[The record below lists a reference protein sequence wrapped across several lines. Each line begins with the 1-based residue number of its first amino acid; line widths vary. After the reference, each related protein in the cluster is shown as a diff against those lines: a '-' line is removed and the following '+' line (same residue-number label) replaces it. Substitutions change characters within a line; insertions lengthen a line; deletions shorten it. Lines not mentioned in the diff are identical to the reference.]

1 MISTTDFFKLSIITL
16 ALSTVLSA
24 CQADKAQQQVATS
37 ASAATALNVKAS
49 HYHQVQV
56 AGAEYQLFTDGQGLQ
71 IKLGESQHSSYSGSF
86 NRLTLQ
92 PLSAD
97 SLLVAAMDSNDNS
110 LYLWRFSPKEQKPLV
125 LIRQQLIS
133 SRVVEDLCFYQSHEN
148 QQLSLFLLGGRGGA
162 DQLLLQQKQEWL
174 AEPLVI
180 RELNVP
186 YDSKA
191 CVVDQH
197 TAALYISEADR
208 AIWSY
213 QAEPE
218 ADEGRSLV
226 QVNQPFGQLQ
236 GEIMALQVLPDSSL
250 LALEEEPARLL
261 HISSKGEVISQN
273 MVPAFSAASGLSVRV
288 QGNSTTA
295 YISNE
300 DADAVQPLTL
310 QETMKTAVATKP
322 AMVQVKPTLQT
333 EAASQRGDVMD
344 DPAVWHHPSQ
354 PELSLILGTDKRAGL
369 DVYSMQGKRV
379 QQLAVGRLN
388 NVDVRYN
395 LSWQGKKHDI
405 ATASLRDD
413 NSLQLFAIDQQ
424 GKLHNAGKVPTSMQE
439 IYGLCMY
446 QDAKTGTPYVFVND
460 KSGLIEQYR
469 IDSNG
474 TNWQGT
480 LVRSLQVPSQPEGCV
495 ADDKRGIL
503 FVGEEDEA
511 VWRFAAG
518 AEADS
523 KGEKIILVDDK
534 VLVDDIEGIALAEH
548 NGASYLVVSSQ
559 GNDSYVIYDA
569 APPYAQRLHFRITTN
584 PQLGIDGASETDGL
598 EVTTRS
604 LGPGFEQ
611 GALIVQ
617 DGRNRM
623 PEAGQN
629 MKLVPWQSLL
639 QELQKQNQSNQSQD
653 K

>member
-1 MISTTDFFKLSIITL
+1 MISTKDFFKLSIISL
-16 ALSTVLSA
+16 ALTTVLSA
-24 CQADKAQQQVATS
+24 CQADQAQQQVATS
-37 ASAATALNVKAS
+37 TSAPTALNIKAS

-56 AGAEYQLFTDGQGLQ
+56 AGQEYQIFTDAQGLQ
-71 IKLGESQHSSYSGSF
+71 IKLGETQQSSYSGSF

-97 SLLVAAMDSNDNS
+97 SLLLAAMDSNDNS

-174 AEPLVI
+174 AEPVVI

-191 CVVDQH
+191 CVVDQQ
-197 TAALYISEADR
+197 TAALYIAEADR

-236 GEIMALQVLPDSSL
+236 GEILGLQLLPDSSL
-250 LALEEEPARLL
+250 LALEAEPARLL
-261 HISSKGEVISQN
+261 HISSKGQVIHHSSI
-273 MVPAFSAASGLSVRV
+273 PAFAEATGLSVRV

-300 DADAVQPLTL
+300 DADAVQSLTL
-310 QETMKTAVATKP
+310 QTATTAVATAKP
-322 AMVQVKPTLQT
+322 AVAQVQATLQT
-333 EAASQRGDVMD
+333 EAASQRGDVID
-344 DPAVWHHPSQ
+344 DPAVWHHPTQ

-369 DVYSMQGKRV
+369 DVHNMQGKRV

-388 NVDVRYN
+388 NVDLRYN
-395 LSWQGKKHDI
+395 LNWQGKQHDI
-405 ATASLRDD
+405 AVASLRND
-413 NSLQLFAIDQQ
+413 NSLQLFAIDQK
-424 GKLHNAGKVPTSMQE
+424 GLLHNAGKVPTSMKE

-446 QDAKTGTPYVFVND
+446 QDAKSGLHYVFVND

-469 IDSNG
+469 INSDG
-474 TNWQGT
+474 ANWQGT

-503 FVGEEDEA
+503 FVGEEDVA
-511 VWRFAAG
+511 VWRFAAQ
-518 AEADS
+518 ATADS
-523 KGEKIILVDDK
+523 TGEKIILVDGK

-623 PEAGQN
+623 PEQGQN
-629 MKLVPWQSLL
+629 MKLVPWHSLL
-639 QELQKQNQSNQSQD
+639 QELQEQDQRKQSQG